1 MTETEEDSP
10 TVYHA
15 DTRRI
20 SKTGLDYLTRSPAHY
35 WERYLNPDRAE
46 DEPTPAMV
54 FGSLFHT
61 LVLEPEKYERRYVVA
76 PALHKNSNAYK
87 EWAAAQSELE
97 IINADQLERAQK
109 MATAIRNHVS
119 AGASLKSGKAEQ
131 RYDFQEPIT
140 GALCRMKLDFET
152 VIGEQTYLID
162 VKTSE
167 DARVEAFGRSV
178 VNYRYDVQAAFYM
191 DGYTL
196 ATGVQPA
203 AFVFVVIEK
212 EPPYAVACYTVPN
225 EVLQLG
231 RTKYLRDLEVYQRC
245 LETDVWNG
253 YEASF
258 QALELPTWAY
268 R

>member
-1 MTETEEDSP
+1 MTETEENSA

-20 SKTGLDYLTRSPAHY
+20 SKTGLDEIARSPAHY
-35 WERYLNPDRAE
+35 WECYLNPDREEEEA
-46 DEPTPAMV
+46 TPAMV

-87 EWAAAQSELE
+87 EWAAAQGERE

-119 AGASLKSGKAEQ
+119 AGAILKSGKAEV

-152 VIGEQTYLID
+152 VINGQTYLID

-167 DARVEAFGRSV
+167 DARIKAFARSV
-178 VNYRYDVQAAFYM
+178 VDYRYDVQAAFYM
-191 DGYTL
+191 DGYAA
-196 ATGVQPA
+196 ATGVTPA

-212 EPPYAVACYTVPN
+212 KPPYAVACYTVPN

-231 RTKYLRDLEVYQRC
+231 RNKYLDDLRVYQRC
-245 LETDVWNG
+245 LETNVWHG

-258 QALELPTWAY
+258 QALELPAWAY